1 MTAQYRQGD
10 VFLMEVSNLPDNAT
24 EKAEAD
30 RIVLAWGEV
39 TGHSH
44 SVRAEDAKLYRDNE
58 DNYLVVE
65 NKADLIHEE
74 HDTIVL
80 PAGVYKVIRQR
91 EYNPRTVTEFVND

>member
-10 VFLMEVSNLPDNAT
+10 VFLMEVSKLPHSAT
-24 EKAEAD
+24 AEAASEK
-30 RIVLAWGEV
+30 IVLAYGEV

-58 DNYLVVE
+58 DSYLVVE
-65 NKADLIHEE
+65 NKANLIHEE
-74 HDTIVL
+74 HDTIPL

-91 EYNPRTVTEFVND
+91 EYNPRTIAEFVSD